1 MYPHVSMPVIFRDR
15 KQDQPQAAV
24 ITCVHSDVCVN
35 VVVFMDRDRWPNERR
50 TSIAF
55 FPTEADAQ
63 AAHRTRRQLRR
74 LLLSGAGPWRR
85 SASSQARGRS
95 ADHQRLGRLTSPCD
109 DRHDRLPSAPATP

>member
-63 AAHRTRRQLRR
+63 NAIER
-74 LLLSGAGPWRR
+74 GANFGACCYPPLIPGVLAEF
-85 SASSQARGRS
+85 ASSEPGNPGNGS
-95 ADHQRLGRLTSPCD
+95 GG
-109 DRHDRLPSAPATP
+109 